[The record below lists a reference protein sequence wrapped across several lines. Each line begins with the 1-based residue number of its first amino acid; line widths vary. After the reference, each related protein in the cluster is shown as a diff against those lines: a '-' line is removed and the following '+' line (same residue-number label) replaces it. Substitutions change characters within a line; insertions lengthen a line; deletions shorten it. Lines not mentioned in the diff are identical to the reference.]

1 MVPQQ
6 ETPMP
11 DNPVL
16 QKLRMKS
23 GQRAVV
29 VGAPESVRAAVT
41 DVPEG
46 VDLSE
51 SLAGQFDF
59 ILCFVT
65 TKLQAEQMAP
75 SLKAAMKPG
84 AILWLSYPK
93 GKSMPTDLNRD
104 VLFAAMKAHGLQAVS
119 NVAIDEVWSALRF
132 KVV

>member
-1 MVPQQ
+1 
-6 ETPMP
+6 MP

-23 GQRAVV
+23 GQQAAV
-29 VGAPESVRAAVT
+29 VGAPESVRAVVT
-41 DVPEG
+41 DIPEG

-51 SLAGQFDF
+51 SLVGQFDF